1 MKRRKQGNRALMEKH
16 MQERQ
21 RNLDEI
27 ARLTARN
34 EELSAIIAEEEKMIV
49 VEVFLST
56 RLGLDA
62 FCSLVEGRLNGGV
75 PFPMTENPNKQEET
89 IHEV

>member
-16 MQERQ
+16 IQERQ

-27 ARLTARN
+27 ARLNARN
-34 EELSAIIAEEEKMIV
+34 EELSAIIAEEEEMIV
-49 VEVFLST
+49 VAAYRST
-56 RLGLDA
+56 RMGLDA
-62 FCSLVEGRLNGGV
+62 FCNLIEGRQRRGV
-75 PFPMTENPNKQEET
+75 PFSMNETHNELEEP